1 MDLVISNID
10 INRWF
15 FKHPKKKTMKK
26 KLLPFFVVIIFGI
39 VFIVFYKGLD
49 DTNIYTPD
57 LNVQRDVPIFN
68 TKDFYSEKALKSSD
82 IFEFDKTYL
91 LNIWSSWCVPCR
103 QEHPLLMTL
112 KQNDKIDIIGLN
124 YKDNKKNAVKFL
136 QELGNPYEK
145 IFIDLDGTQA
155 IEWGAYGVPESF
167 LIYNNEII
175 KKYIGPLNEDL
186 ISEIKYL
193 IK

>member
-1 MDLVISNID
+1 MRIKFLSTLISLIFLIFFLVL
-10 INRWF
+10 F
-15 FKHPKKKTMKK
+15 
-26 KLLPFFVVIIFGI
+26 
-39 VFIVFYKGLD
+39 KGLKNP
-49 DTNIYTPD
+49 NIYTPSIIYEKKIPNFRSQLFD
-57 LNVQRDVPIFN
+57 STAEINSDEIFI
-68 TKDFYSEKALKSSD
+68 D
-82 IFEFDKTYL
+82 DKFYL

>member
-1 MDLVISNID
+1 MLSG
-10 INRWF
+10 
-15 FKHPKKKTMKK
+15 KKGKEQQKAAM
-26 KLLPFFVVIIFGI
+26 
-39 VFIVFYKGLD
+39 
-49 DTNIYTPD
+49 
-57 LNVQRDVPIFN
+57 NVKPIFPN
-68 TKDFYSEKALKSSD
+68 QKGRGAHINISGAG
-82 IFEFDKTYL
+82 I
-91 LNIWSSWCVPCR
+91 LNFS
-103 QEHPLLMTL
+103 Q
-112 KQNDKIDIIGLN
+112 
-124 YKDNKKNAVKFL
+124 NKKNAVKFL

-145 IFIDLDGTQA
+145 IFIDLDGTKA

>member
-1 MDLVISNID
+1 MDLVISNIN

-15 FKHPKKKTMKK
+15 FEHPEKKTMKK

>member
-1 MDLVISNID
+1 
-10 INRWF
+10 
-15 FKHPKKKTMKK
+15 MKK

-39 VFIVFYKGLD
+39 VFIVFYKGLE

-57 LNVQRDVPIFN
+57 LNVKKDIPIFN
-68 TKDFYSEKALKSSD
+68 SKDFYSEKVLKSSD

-124 YKDNKKNAVKFL
+124 YKDNKKNAVIFL
-136 QELGNPYEK
+136 QDLGNPYEK

-167 LIYNNEII
+167 LINNNKII

-186 ISEIKYL
+186 ISEIEYL

>member
-15 FKHPKKKTMKK
+15 FKHTKKKTMKK

-39 VFIVFYKGLD
+39 VFIVFYKGLE

-57 LNVQRDVPIFN
+57 LNVQKDIPIFN
-68 TKDFYSEKALKSSD
+68 SKDFYSEKVFKSSD

-167 LIYNNEII
+167 LINNNEII

>member
-15 FKHPKKKTMKK
+15 FKHLEKKIMKK
-26 KLLPFFVVIIFGI
+26 RLLPLFVVIIFGI
-39 VFIVFYKGLD
+39 VFIVFYKGLE

-57 LNVQRDVPIFN
+57 LNVQKDIPIF
-68 TKDFYSEKALKSSD
+68 TSKDFYSGKVLKSSD
-82 IFEFDKTYL
+82 IFEFNKTYL

-124 YKDNKKNAVKFL
+124 YKDNKKNAVIFL

-167 LIYNNEII
+167 LINNNKII

-186 ISEIKYL
+186 ISEIEYL

>member
-15 FKHPKKKTMKK
+15 FEHPENKTMKK